1 MATGG
6 GFGRADGNV
15 FSISLAVLAL
25 SSRGL
30 ALLLFLQRRRSI
42 LFILIGTTSLRR
54 LGARAAAANMSISS
68 STIIGFTIHLTF
80 GRSPMPLPFP

>member
-42 LFILIGTTSLRR
+42 LFILIVTTSLRR
-54 LGARAAAANMSISS
+54 LGARAADMSISS
-68 STIIGFTIHLTF
+68 SNIIGSTIHLTF